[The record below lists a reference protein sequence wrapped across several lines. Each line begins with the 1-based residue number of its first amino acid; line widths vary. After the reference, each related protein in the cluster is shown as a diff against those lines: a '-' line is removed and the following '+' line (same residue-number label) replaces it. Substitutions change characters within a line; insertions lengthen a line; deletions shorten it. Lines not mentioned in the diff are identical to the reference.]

1 MSKERV
7 TKLLVDLG
15 NTDSVLAAARQLIED
30 GNFMTLRKLVSDVES
45 ARGIR
50 QFTGNVVH
58 NSAFSGEAF
67 ESATTAASTWDRH
80 FADAASGEP
89 LVRAT
94 LDAGLTR
101 RDRERIADWRRRS
114 PAAGRLVAF
123 GSCFA
128 RELSVAFAERG
139 LAAEHL
145 QIEENINSPDANL
158 EILKALGR
166 KSEFEFVEQIIGHRR
181 QEIAGLLGRAE
192 ILCVTVGVA
201 PVFVE
206 KGSGKL
212 FLAQDYRRPIL
223 AGKIEQVLPGVDHLR
238 AAIEGVVR
246 ELERLAPNAI
256 KLLTLS
262 PVPLS
267 GAVGD
272 IGVVSYDLLSK
283 ASLRVALHEAGR
295 NVEFVYLPSFEAVKW
310 IAPHVPAKPETQ
322 AFGLDDG
329 VNRHVSRWLVKAIT
343 DWACDTLGV
352 APRG

>member
-1 MSKERV
+1 MA
-7 TKLLVDLG
+7 TKLMVDLG
-15 NTDSVLAAARQLIED
+15 NTESVLAAARQLIDD
-30 GNFMTLRKLVSDVES
+30 GNYMTLRRLISDVES

-50 QFTGNVVH
+50 QFTGNAAH
-58 NSAFSGEAF
+58 NSAFSGAAV
-67 ESATTAASTWDRH
+67 SPTASTWDRH
-80 FADAASGEP
+80 FADAAAGEP

-94 LDAGLTR
+94 LEAGLTA
-101 RDRERIADWRRRS
+101 RDRERIAQWRLGT

-139 LAAEHL
+139 LVAEHL
-145 QIEENINSPDANL
+145 QIEENINSPEANL

-166 KSEFEFVEQIIGHRR
+166 KSEFGFVEQIIGHRR
-181 QEIAGLLGRAE
+181 EEITALLARAE
-192 ILCVTVGVA
+192 ILCVTIGVA

-206 KGSGKL
+206 KGSRRL
-212 FLAQDYRRPIL
+212 YLARDYRRPIL
-223 AGKIEQVLPGVDHLR
+223 AGEIEQVLPPVDELR
-238 AAIEGVVR
+238 ASIEGMVR
-246 ELERLAPNAI
+246 ELGRLAPGAL

-262 PVPLS
+262 PVPMS

-310 IAPHVPAKPETQ
+310 IAPHVPARPETQ

-329 VNRHVSRWLVKAIT
+329 VSRHVSRWLVRVIT
-343 DWACDTLGV
+343 DWACDTLGA
-352 APRG
+352 APRRAPG